1 MDDRGVVVILENNI
15 VGAGI
20 DMIIN
25 FEYEKLIN
33 VEEKIVLQI
42 EKFKYD
48 GEKLVLKDDEQ
59 LLNEEELEKE
69 LENMLN

>member
-59 LLNEEELEKE
+59 LLNEKELEKE

>member
-20 DMIIN
+20 GMIIN

-59 LLNEEELEKE
+59 LLNEEELEK
-69 LENMLN
+69 

>member
-20 DMIIN
+20 GMIIN

>member
-20 DMIIN
+20 GMIIN

-33 VEEKIVLQI
+33 VEEKVVLQI